1 MAIGVARGREALAVS
16 GVFTCLATLLTAV
29 RIYTRAYMVKQVG
42 ADDWTIL
49 ISLAFSWGF
58 FGLFV
63 GETAYLMGEHYDQI
77 PQHTLRKQLICFWA
91 SVPIYQASLI
101 TTKAS
106 ILLQYKRV
114 FSTPRMRLA
123 CYCLLGFLGVWGTW
137 TFVSAWLN
145 CIPVAKFWDDS
156 LDGYCLDRK
165 SLWFSNSAIHIF
177 TDILLLLF
185 PMPVLKKLQLPSR
198 QKVALMCIFAL
209 GAFVLVTSI
218 LRLQSLLVVS
228 DSKDTTYDNVGAA
241 TWSAVECNV
250 AIICACLPA
259 TRAFISRLIPR
270 IFSTGKSNNTS
281 SPYNQGPRSRSANIT
296 SFQASVAAG
305 KTVPTNY
312 SLSTFSR
319 RSENETP
326 AITPRDIKVTTVV
339 SQETMTS
346 PVEEYSSL
354 KGLIRD

>member
-1 MAIGVARGREALAVS
+1 MAIGVPRGRQALAVS
-16 GVFTCLATLLTAV
+16 GVFTCLATFLAAV
-29 RIYTRAYMVKQVG
+29 RIYTRAYMVKQLG

-49 ISLAFSWGF
+49 VSLAFSWAF

-77 PQHTLRKQLICFWA
+77 PPDTLRKQMICFWA

-114 FSTPRMRLA
+114 FSTPRMRFA
-123 CYCLLGFLGVWGTW
+123 CYFLLGFLGAWGTW
-137 TFVSAWLN
+137 TFISAWLN
-145 CIPVAKFWDDS
+145 CVPVAKFWDDS
-156 LDGYCLDRK
+156 LDGFCLDK
-165 SLWFSNSAIHIF
+165 KALWFSNSAIHIF
-177 TDILLLLF
+177 TDILLLVF

-198 QKVALMCIFAL
+198 QKLALMGVFAL

-270 IFSTGKSNNTS
+270 FFSTGRSNNTS

-296 SFQASVAAG
+296 GFQASVAAG
-305 KTVPTNY
+305 KDQPTNY
-312 SLSTFSR
+312 NLSTFGR
-319 RSENETP
+319 KSENENATV
-326 AITPRDIKVTTVV
+326 APRDIKVTTIV
-339 SQETMTS
+339 SQETVTS